1 MTDLIAPS
9 ATKNRDIR
17 FDILKAIGLLSII
30 FAHTE
35 PGDFIDQVRNF
46 DVPLMVLVSG
56 ALFAQSYR
64 RKPSSVKAYVQK
76 RFWRLVGPTWCFL
89 TFFFGFS
96 YVIDSLQGKTD
107 FYDWDYIA
115 KTFLLIDGL
124 GYVWIIRVFLIIAII
139 APFLMQFRDRLKTDR
154 RYLLA
159 LAIVYAIYEIVVTI
173 ADDLDIKD
181 PDAHNAKLEM
191 ILEFLYWLGYKVAI
205 KSILFYTI
213 AYGCIFGL
221 GTLIQ
226 DWSLKFSVRVA
237 TVFFSLFVVQAA
249 YFWMEQ
255 AEFYRTQEYK
265 YPPQLYYISYA
276 ISISIFL
283 YLLVDYL
290 ARQNLFSGSQKQ
302 PILDFIVF
310 LSSSSMW
317 IYLWHIFWLQ
327 YRGSFFTALNLRF
340 LEESQFLRFLAIAFL
355 SIFLTW
361 MQKKIVA
368 KIIKDT
374 QTGRR
379 HASLLSVLFLQ

>member
-1 MTDLIAPS
+1 MTNSIAPS
-9 ATKNRDIR
+9 IPKTRDIR

-56 ALFAQSYR
+56 ALFARSYR
-64 RKPSSVKAYVQK
+64 RNPSSLEAYVKK

-89 TFFFGFS
+89 AFFFGFS
-96 YVIDSLQGKTD
+96 YVVDLTQGKTD

-115 KTFLLIDGL
+115 QTFLLIGGL

-139 APFLMQFRDRLKTDR
+139 APFLMQFRDRLKTER

-159 LAIVYAIYEIVVTI
+159 LAIVYAMYEIVVTI

-181 PDAHNAKLEM
+181 PDANNATLEM

-221 GTLIQ
+221 GTLMQ
-226 DWSLKFSVRVA
+226 AWSQRFSLRVA
-237 TVFFSLFVVQAA
+237 TVFFSIFVVQAA
-249 YFWMEQ
+249 YFWIERG
-255 AEFYRTQEYK
+255 EFYRTQEYK

-276 ISISIFL
+276 VSISIVL
-283 YLLVDYL
+283 YLIVDYGS
-290 ARQNLFSGSQKQ
+290 RKSWVSGLKIQ
-302 PILDFIVF
+302 PILNLIIF

-327 YRGSFFTALNLRF
+327 YRGPFFTALNLRF
-340 LEESQFLRFLAIAFL
+340 LEESQLLRFIAIAFL

-361 MQKKIVA
+361 MQKKIVSQTIE
-368 KIIKDT
+368 KT
-374 QTGRR
+374 QMGRR
-379 HASLLSVLFLQ
+379 HANLLSVLFLQ

>member
-1 MTDLIAPS
+1 MTDSIALSVPK
-9 ATKNRDIR
+9 TRDIR

-64 RKPSSVKAYVQK
+64 RKPSSVGSYIQK

-96 YVIDSLQGKTD
+96 YVVDSLQGKTD

-139 APFLMQFRDRLKTDR
+139 APFLMKFRDRLKTDR

-159 LAIVYAIYEIVVTI
+159 LVIIYAMYEIVVTI
-173 ADDLDIKD
+173 TDDLDIED
-181 PDAHNAKLEM
+181 PDAHNATLEM
-191 ILEFLYWLGYKVAI
+191 ILEFLYWLGYKVVI
-205 KSILFYTI
+205 KSVLFYTI

-226 DWSLKFSVRVA
+226 DWSRQFLLRIA
-237 TVFFSLFVVQAA
+237 TVFFSIFVVQAA

-255 AEFYRTQEYK
+255 GEFFRTQEYK
-265 YPPQLYYISYA
+265 YPPQLYYLSYA
-276 ISISIFL
+276 VSISIFL
-283 YLLVDYL
+283 YLLVDRL
-290 ARQNLFSGSQKQ
+290 VRNNLFSGLKIQ
-302 PILDFIVF
+302 PLVNGIIF

-327 YRGSFFTALNLRF
+327 YRGPFFTALNLRF
-340 LEESQFLRFLAIAFL
+340 LEESPLLRFLAIAFL
-355 SIFLTW
+355 SIFLTLL
-361 MQKKIVA
+361 QKNIAK

-374 QTGRR
+374 QVGHR
-379 HASLLSVLFLQ
+379 HANLLSVLFLQ